1 MTLMQLTKRRDAAT
15 TVTSDSKP
23 KRPPKRWKRVV
34 KWTLATIFVALIVC
48 GFVAYWTSTNDCDRN
63 AAKPPNPMQ
72 AVVHCQYG
80 ITNLKVQEIEKPT
93 PADDQVLVRVRAASL
108 NPLDGHFVRG
118 MWLARLMGGGLRK
131 PKDTRLGVDYA
142 GTVEAVGKN
151 VTNLKPGDE
160 VFGGRTGALAQYVC
174 ARADRAIALKPANIT
189 FEQAGS
195 VAVAA
200 ITALQGLRD
209 KGHVQAG
216 QKVLINGASG
226 GVGTFAVQIAK
237 SLGADVTGVCSTR
250 NLDLVRS
257 IGADHVIDYTKEDF
271 TKGDQRYDM
280 IFDNVQ
286 NHTFSERRRVLTPN
300 GICVNAG
307 LGGAGWRADTQT
319 HLIRSFTSPLMSKF
333 TSQKFR
339 FFIAQLNHQDLALLA
354 DLMQSGKVTPVIDR
368 NYKSLNDV
376 QDALAYLEQGH
387 ARGKVVLTVE

>member
-1 MTLMQLTKRRDAAT
+1 MNDERITKRPR
-15 TVTSDSKP
+15 
-23 KRPPKRWKRVV
+23 KRWKRAL
-34 KWTLATIFVALIVC
+34 KWTLSGILLALVAWIFI
-48 GFVAYWTSTNDCDRN
+48 AYWTSTNDCERN
-63 AAKPPNPMQ
+63 AATPANPMK
-72 AVVHCQYG
+72 AVVYCDYG
-80 ITNLKVQEIEKPT
+80 ITNLNVREIERPA

-118 MWLARLMGGGLRK
+118 MLLARVMGGGLRK

-142 GTVEAVGKN
+142 GTIEAVGKN
-151 VTNLKPGDE
+151 VTQFKPGDE
-160 VFGGRTGALAQYVC
+160 VFGGRDGSLAQYVC
-174 ARADRAIALKPANIT
+174 ARADRAIALKPANMS

-209 KGHVQAG
+209 IGQVHPG

-237 SLGADVTGVCSTR
+237 SLGAEVTGVCSTR

-257 IGADHVIDYTKEDF
+257 IGADDVIDYTKDDF
-271 TKGDQRYDM
+271 TKGDQRYDV

-300 GICVNAG
+300 GICVLVG
-307 LGGAGWRADTQT
+307 LGGAGWHADTQT
-319 HLIRSFTSPLMSKF
+319 HMIRAFTTPLMSKF

-354 DLMQSGKVTPVIDR
+354 DLMQTGKVTPVIDKTY
-368 NYKSLNDV
+368 NSLDQV
-376 QDALAYLEQGH
+376 RDALEYLEQGH
-387 ARGKVVLTVE
+387 ARGKVVISVE

>member
-1 MTLMQLTKRRDAAT
+1 
-15 TVTSDSKP
+15 
-23 KRPPKRWKRVV
+23 
-34 KWTLATIFVALIVC
+34 
-48 GFVAYWTSTNDCDRN
+48 
-63 AAKPPNPMQ
+63 
-72 AVVHCQYG
+72 
-80 ITNLKVQEIEKPT
+80 
-93 PADDQVLVRVRAASL
+93 
-108 NPLDGHFVRG
+108 
-118 MWLARLMGGGLRK
+118 
-131 PKDTRLGVDYA
+131 VDYA

-151 VTNLKPGDE
+151 VKDFKTGDE
-160 VFGGRTGALAQYVC
+160 VFGGRNGALAQYIC
-174 ARADRAIALKPANIT
+174 PRADRGIALKPANMS

-209 KGHVQAG
+209 IGHVQAG

-237 SLGADVTGVCSTR
+237 YLGADVTGVCSAR

-271 TKGDQRYDM
+271 TKSDQRYDV

-286 NHTFSERRRVLTPN
+286 NHTFSERRHVLTPN
-300 GICVNAG
+300 GICVLAG

-319 HLIRSFTSPLMSKF
+319 HLIRSFTTPLMSKF

-339 FFIAQLNHQDLALLA
+339 FFIAQLNHADMALLG

-368 NYKSLNDV
+368 TYKSLGEV
-376 QDALAYLEQGH
+376 KDALAYLEEGH
-387 ARGKVVLTVE
+387 ARGKVVIDVE

>member
-1 MTLMQLTKRRDAAT
+1 MNEVRIMNE
-15 TVTSDSKP
+15 KP
-23 KRPPKRWKRVV
+23 KAKRPGKRWKRIV
-34 KWTLATIFVALIVC
+34 KWTLGTIVAVLTLW

-63 AAKPPNPMQ
+63 AANPANPIK
-72 AVVHCQYG
+72 AVVYCDYG
-80 ITNLKVQEIEKPT
+80 ITNLKLQEIEKPT

-142 GTVEAVGKN
+142 GTIEAVGKN
-151 VTNLKPGDE
+151 VTRFKAGDE
-160 VFGGRTGALAQYVC
+160 VFGARNGSLVQYIC
-174 ARADRAIALKPANIT
+174 ARADRAVALKPANMT

-195 VAVAA
+195 VGVAA

-209 KGHVQAG
+209 IGHLQAG

-237 SLGADVTGVCSTR
+237 SFGAEVTGVCSTR

-271 TKGDQRYDM
+271 TKGDQRYDV

-286 NHTFSERRRVLTPN
+286 NHTFSERRRVLTPS
-300 GICVNAG
+300 GICVLAG
-307 LGGAGWRADTQT
+307 LGGAGWHEDTLK
-319 HLIRSFTSPLMSKF
+319 HLLRSFTTPLMSKF
-333 TSQKFR
+333 TNQKFS
-339 FFIAQLNHQDLALLA
+339 FFIAQLNHQDLALLG

-368 NYKSLNDV
+368 TYKGLGEIR
-376 QDALAYLEQGH
+376 DALAYLEQGH
-387 ARGKVVLTVE
+387 ARGKVVITVD

>member
-1 MTLMQLTKRRDAAT
+1 MNDTPKA
-15 TVTSDSKP
+15 
-23 KRPPKRWKRVV
+23 KRPRKRWKRIV
-34 KWTLATIFVALIVC
+34 KWTLGAIFVVLILC
-48 GFVAYWTSTNDCDRN
+48 GFIAYWTSTNDCDRN
-63 AAKPPNPMQ
+63 AANPANPMK
-72 AVVHCQYG
+72 AVVYCDYG
-80 ITNLKVQEIEKPT
+80 ISNLKLQDIEKPT
-93 PADDQVLVRVRAASL
+93 PTDDQVLVRVHASSL

-118 MWLARLMGGGLRK
+118 MLLARLMGGGLRK

-151 VTNLKPGDE
+151 VSNFKAGDE
-160 VFGGRTGALAQYVC
+160 VFGGRNGALAQYVC
-174 ARADRAIALKPANIT
+174 ARADRGIALKPANMT

-209 KGHVQAG
+209 IGHVQAG

-237 SLGADVTGVCSTR
+237 YLGADVTGVCSTR

-271 TKGDQRYDM
+271 TRSDQHYDV

-286 NHTFSERRRVLTPN
+286 NHTFSDRRRVLTPN
-300 GICVNAG
+300 GICVLAG
-307 LGGAGWRADTQT
+307 LGGAGWRADTRT
-319 HLIRSFTSPLMSKF
+319 HLIRSFTTPLMSKF

-339 FFIAQLNHQDLALLA
+339 FFIAQLNHADMALLG

-368 NYKSLNDV
+368 TYKSLGEV
-376 QDALAYLEQGH
+376 KDALAYLEEGH
-387 ARGKVVLTVE
+387 ARGKVVIDVE

>member
-1 MTLMQLTKRRDAAT
+1 MTQMQLTKRRNEAT
-15 TVTSDSKP
+15 TVTSDPKP
-23 KRPPKRWKRVV
+23 RRPRKRWKRVV
-34 KWTLATIFVALIVC
+34 TWTLGTLFVALIVW

-63 AAKPPNPMQ
+63 ASPANPMK
-72 AVVHCQYG
+72 AVVHCNYG
-80 ITNLKVQEIEKPT
+80 ITNLKLQEVEKPT
-93 PADDQVLVRVRAASL
+93 PTDNQVLVRVHAASL

-142 GTVEAVGKN
+142 GTIEAVGKN
-151 VTNLKPGDE
+151 VTQFKPGDE
-160 VFGGRTGALAQYVC
+160 VFGARNGSLAQYVC
-174 ARADRAIALKPANIT
+174 ARADRAVALKPPNMT

-209 KGHVQAG
+209 IGHLQAG

-271 TKGDQRYDM
+271 TKGDQHYDV

-286 NHTFSERRRVLTPN
+286 NHSLSERQHVLVEN
-300 GICVNAG
+300 GICVLAG
-307 LGGAGWRADTQT
+307 IGGAGWHPETAGRIAG
-319 HLIRSFTSPLMSKF
+319 SFIAPLRSKF
-333 TSQKFR
+333 GKQKFV
-339 FFIAQLNHQDLALLA
+339 FFIAQFNHNDLAYLA
-354 DLMQSGKVTPVIDR
+354 DLMQSG
-368 NYKSLNDV
+368 
-376 QDALAYLEQGH
+376 
-387 ARGKVVLTVE
+387 